1 MKNESKR
8 ANAHR
13 KPLMYVVRIKLKYI
27 RQNWLVSGIPN
38 SSKTATLPSRFFKG
52 KTREELNA
60 VSEPVVMCATTR
72 RLYF

>member
-13 KPLMYVVRIKLKYI
+13 KPFMYVVRIKLKYI

-38 SSKTATLPSRFFKG
+38 SSKTATLPI
-52 KTREELNA
+52 
-60 VSEPVVMCATTR
+60 
-72 RLYF
+72 